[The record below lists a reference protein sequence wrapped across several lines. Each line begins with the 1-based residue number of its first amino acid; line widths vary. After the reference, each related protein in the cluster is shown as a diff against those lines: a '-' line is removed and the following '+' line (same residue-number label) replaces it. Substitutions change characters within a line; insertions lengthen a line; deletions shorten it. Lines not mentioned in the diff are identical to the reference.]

1 MAHKNKSR
9 NRVLH
14 PNRYFI
20 WALII
25 VIFGGILLTLHIVT
39 VGYQT
44 ETEAVFPELK
54 TRKIYSNAK
63 EGFQLRY
70 PQDWQIDQGGEAITF
85 INPDDLTESISV
97 ESYSL
102 GSETIIRRAIN
113 IAEETKPVVRGD
125 MTITLL
131 RGTTAKNTEI
141 EAAII
146 KTKTKLYY
154 ISGHADS
161 FEGIVSSFRAL

>member
-9 NRVLH
+9 NKVLH

-20 WALII
+20 WALVII
-25 VIFGGILLTLHIVT
+25 ISGGILLTLHIIT
-39 VGYQT
+39 LGYQT

-54 TRKIYSNAK
+54 TRKVYSNTE

-70 PQDWQIDQGGEAITF
+70 PKDWNIDQGSEATTF
-85 INPDDLTESISV
+85 VNPNDLTESVSV
-97 ESYSL
+97 ERYGL
-102 GSETIIRRAIN
+102 GSETIIRRSIN
-113 IAEETKPVVRGD
+113 IVEETKPVVKGN
-125 MTITLL
+125 MNITLL

-141 EAAII
+141 QAAIV
-146 KTKTKLYY
+146 KTKDRLYY

-161 FEGIVSSFRAL
+161 FEGIVSSFRVL